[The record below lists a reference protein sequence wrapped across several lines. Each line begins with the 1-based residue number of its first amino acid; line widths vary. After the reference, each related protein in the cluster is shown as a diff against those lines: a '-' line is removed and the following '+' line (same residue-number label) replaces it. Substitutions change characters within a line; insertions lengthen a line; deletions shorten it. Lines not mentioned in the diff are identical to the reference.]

1 MAKAHA
7 TRLRT
12 ASLVSLVLWA
22 FLGMPL
28 LGAGSVRGAQ
38 STVPPI
44 SITSTLPSEKAE
56 APELTSKAALVMD
69 ADTGQ
74 VLFSKKPDERLPMAS
89 TTKIMTAIVVLE
101 SLELDATVM
110 VSRKAHFQSGSVV
123 GLNVLDVVTVEQ
135 LLYWLLVFSGNDA
148 AVALAEKASGSVDQ
162 FVVKMNDKAKALGLT
177 NTHFTNANGLDRT
190 GHYSSCA
197 DLATMTRYAMKNE
210 TFRKVVITSVYDLPH
225 PGAYAPAEP
234 HNSNALLAK
243 YDWITGVKTG
253 STPTG
258 GYCMVASGT
267 RDGISLIAVQL
278 GAKDDETRW
287 AEVEALFKYGF
298 GLTPL
303 VALAQPGTVLVQA
316 PIGDPLGQKLE
327 LVPKDL
333 LAARLR
339 EGQTATG
346 TVSLSRPLTLPIK
359 AGAVLGSVAFTL
371 DGKSLGK
378 TDLVAGSALYVP
390 SLRRMIV
397 HARNWCLPEFQISDR
412 GDRYPQ

>member
-1 MAKAHA
+1 M
-7 TRLRT
+7 LI
-12 ASLVSLVLWA
+12 LWA
-22 FLGMPL
+22 FLGVPL
-28 LGAGSVRGAQ
+28 LGAGSVMGAQ
-38 STVPPI
+38 PAVPPI
-44 SITSTLPSEKAE
+44 SMTAALSSEE
-56 APELTSKAALVMD
+56 ATPPELTSKAALVMD

-74 VLFSKKPDERLPMAS
+74 VLFSKNPDDRLPMAS

-123 GLNVLDVVTVEQ
+123 GLHVLDVFTVEQ

-148 AVALAEKASGSVDQ
+148 AVALAEKAAGSVDQ

-190 GHYSSCA
+190 GHYSSCT

-210 TFRKVVITSVYDLPH
+210 TFRKVVSTPVYDLPH
-225 PGAYAPAEP
+225 PGAYTPAEP
-234 HNSNALLAK
+234 HNSNALLTK

-253 STPTG
+253 STPTA
-258 GYCMVASGT
+258 GYCVVASGT

-287 AEVEALFKYGF
+287 TEVEALFKYGF
-298 GLTPL
+298 RLTPL
-303 VALAQPGTVLVQA
+303 VALAQPGAVLARA
-316 PIGDPLGQKLE
+316 PVGDPLGQEVE

-333 LAARLR
+333 LTARLR
-339 EGQTATG
+339 EGETATG
-346 TVSLSRPLTLPIK
+346 TVSLSRAPTLPIK
-359 AGAVLGSVAFTL
+359 AGTVLGSVVFTL
-371 DGKSLGK
+371 NGKSLGK
-378 TDLVAGSALYVP
+378 TDLVAGNALYVP